1 PDMRSASE
9 AGSYMR
15 KIHTLVQYLG
25 ISDGNMQEGSFRC
38 DANVSV
44 RPKNEDK
51 LGVRTELKNLNSF
64 RFVEKAIDF
73 EVERQISVLEDNGQV
88 VQETRLYDS
97 EKNETRPMRGKEEAN
112 DYRYFPDP
120 DLLPVFIDK
129 NLIDQLRRELP
140 ELPDD
145 KWERFVAEYKLS
157 PSEASVLTSNQA
169 SADYFEVVVET
180 SSGNAKTVLNWMTGS
195 LAAALNRED
204 LVIEKSKVAPIDLA
218 TLINRTEDG
227 TLSSKLAKT
236 VFEALWGGEGTTD
249 EIIQKRQLQQI
260 TDSNAIESLVEKV
273 IAAHPEQ
280 AKQFRD
286 GKHKVL
292 GFFVGQVMKAC
303 EGKANPEQ
311 VNNIVRSVLNAQ

>member
-1 PDMRSASE
+1 
-9 AGSYMR
+9 
-15 KIHTLVQYLG
+15 
-25 ISDGNMQEGSFRC
+25 
-38 DANVSV
+38 
-44 RPKNEDK
+44 
-51 LGVRTELKNLNSF
+51 
-64 RFVEKAIDF
+64 
-73 EVERQISVLEDNGQV
+73 
-88 VQETRLYDS
+88 
-97 EKNETRPMRGKEEAN
+97 
-112 DYRYFPDP
+112 
-120 DLLPVFIDK
+120 
-129 NLIDQLRRELP
+129 
-140 ELPDD
+140 
-145 KWERFVAEYKLS
+145 
-157 PSEASVLTSNQA
+157 
-169 SADYFEVVVET
+169 
-180 SSGNAKTVLNWMTGS
+180 MTGS